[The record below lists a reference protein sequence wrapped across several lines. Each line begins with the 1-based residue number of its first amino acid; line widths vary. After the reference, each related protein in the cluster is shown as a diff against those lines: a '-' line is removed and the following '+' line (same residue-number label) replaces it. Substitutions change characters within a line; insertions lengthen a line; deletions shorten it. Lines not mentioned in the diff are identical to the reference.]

1 MRSRSPGWP
10 MPIRTRQKS
19 APMWARML
27 LQPVVAGDAAAALGP
42 NLAGGEIDL
51 VVQDDDGV
59 GRKAVETHGG
69 AHRAARIVHVSL
81 RLERE
86 HGLVAD
92 AALGDLA
99 VEAGAPLESA
109 EAMRRCQRIE
119 RHEAH
124 VVAMPGRI
132 GAGVAEADQQAG
144 GGAALGFSR
153 AAEDARVRSPRF
165 PRPARPRHLRP
176 LPRRLPPV
184 PRPLRLPPPRPARR

>member
-1 MRSRSPGWP
+1 MAGHSV
-10 MPIRTRQKS
+10 PIAGVADADAHTPVIGADMGAD
-19 APMWARML
+19 APE
-27 LQPVVAGDAAAALGP
+27 PFVAGDSAAAFRTH
-42 NLAGGEIDL
+42 LAGGEIDL
-51 VVQDDDGV
+51 VVQDDDGL

-81 RLERE
+81 RLESE

-109 EAMRRCQRIE
+109 EVMRRCQRIE

-144 GGAALGFSR
+144 GER
-153 AAEDARVRSPRF
+153 
-165 PRPARPRHLRP
+165 RPG
-176 LPRRLPPV
+176 RRGSGGRCPC
-184 PRPLRLPPPRPARR
+184 